1 MAQVKQ
7 NKGYLQR
14 EIKLSWIGNVMFMWH
29 QVYNHGYTCPATTQR
44 KFMTIAL
51 H

>member
-14 EIKLSWIGNVMFMWH
+14 EIKLSWIGNVMFTKYTIM
-29 QVYNHGYTCPATTQR
+29 VYILFPY
-44 KFMTIAL
+44 
-51 H
+51 